1 VPNPSALHRR
11 TDRRD
16 GGTFRDLGGPVD
28 NDKRTELAIV
38 VIAAVVVGMIAVAHP
53 ASVPVMGIVVAVV
66 ALVLV
71 WLKL

>member
-1 VPNPSALHRR
+1 
-11 TDRRD
+11 
-16 GGTFRDLGGPVD
+16 VD

-38 VIAAVVVGMIAVAHP
+38 VIAAVVVGMIAVAYP